1 MIFSPNAQYAAD
13 YKILTRISRTLSSSD
28 LVSLVLTCLLAQTAI
43 ADVPVD
49 KQSETNALL
58 ANSTL
63 TTRIESEWAVLTN
76 SGDTQKLQLMIE
88 PELETAI
95 GEDSSITTIV
105 RLRTDAK
112 DNLSP
117 GDHNQAELRELYLD
131 TSIDDS
137 IVILGKQQVVWGKS
151 DGLKVLDIVNPQDFR
166 EFILDD
172 F

>member
-1 MIFSPNAQYAAD
+1 MIFSPNERYVAA
-13 YKILTRISRTLSSSD
+13 Y
-28 LVSLVLTCLLAQTAI
+28 SLFL
-43 ADVPVD
+43 
-49 KQSETNALL
+49 ALL
-58 ANSTL
+58 ASPAISAGDAVKSLHDNSTL

-88 PELETAI
+88 PELETTV
-95 GEDSSITTIV
+95 GDDSSITTIV

-117 GDHNQAELRELYLD
+117 GDHNQAELREFYLD
-131 TSIDDS
+131 TRVGDS
-137 IVILGKQQVVWGKS
+137 IVMLGKQQVVWGKS

-172 F
+172 FVLHRVDASRLIQMFHDPF